1 MVLDLDEE
9 ESDSRKGPEKLTLK
23 NLIRT
28 LHIKDPG
35 EYVMGILGKNYR
47 KSEEEFKK
55 TRLDG
60 AWDES
65 RAGQR
70 MKLATAITWE
80 TELSAKGNNAE
91 AWEGLINAR
100 KLPYMA
106 ALRNLRN
113 IFLAGVR

>member
-1 MVLDLDEE
+1 MTNSFD
-9 ESDSRKGPEKLTLK
+9 
-23 NLIRT
+23 
-28 LHIKDPG
+28 
-35 EYVMGILGKNYR
+35 YKNYNYTIFQEEASMEQ
-47 KSEEEFKK
+47 SEEEFKK

-113 IFLAGVR
+113 IFLASVR